1 MSSGCN
7 KDRMGSVMGNPY
19 LYGRHQEP
27 EDKKLVVEAGPD
39 LMEEELFVFD
49 GKGHIEGVERQGRE
63 SVVGAIREIDG
74 IFGGGD

>member
-7 KDRMGSVMGNPY
+7 KDRTGYVTGDPCWYGSS
-19 LYGRHQEP
+19 QEP
-27 EDKKLVVEAGPD
+27 EEKKLVVEAGPD

-63 SVVGAIREIDG
+63 SVVGTIAEIDG
-74 IFGGGD
+74 IFGGCD